1 VLVRMREDGTRG
13 GGFESGASFWSGKNV
28 LAVYSVL
35 VSFFFF
41 WFWGLNSGLHTLGQL
56 LYCLSHTS
64 NPLAVYFEPVS
75 CLTGGHG
82 GGVAGGRSHLLR

>member
-1 VLVRMREDGTRG
+1 LLPP
-13 GGFESGASFWSGKNV
+13 SLLLPSFLPSF
-28 LAVYSVL
+28 
-35 VSFFFF
+35 FFFF

-82 GGVAGGRSHLLR
+82 GGVAGGRKRH